1 MLFLSFLEADM
12 QTYNIHEAADILK
25 CHPVSIRQMCKAGEI
40 MAFKAGRAWVI
51 TETALENY
59 IAAKQNEREQAVI
72 GRRSKEKCQSIS
84 TNTGYGRYP
93 YARQAAKD
101 LDALLA
107 QPTDVKTKSGT
118 TN

>member
-1 MLFLSFLEADM
+1 M
-12 QTYNIHEAADILK
+12 QTYNIREAAALLK
-25 CHPVSIRQMCKAGEI
+25 CHHTTVCTMCKTGEI
-40 MAFKAGRAWVI
+40 AAFKAGRAWVI
-51 TETALENY
+51 TEAALENY

-84 TNTGYGRYP
+84 TTTGYGKYP
-93 YARQAAKD
+93 YAQQAAKD

-107 QPTDVKTKSGT
+107 RGTNGQRKSCT